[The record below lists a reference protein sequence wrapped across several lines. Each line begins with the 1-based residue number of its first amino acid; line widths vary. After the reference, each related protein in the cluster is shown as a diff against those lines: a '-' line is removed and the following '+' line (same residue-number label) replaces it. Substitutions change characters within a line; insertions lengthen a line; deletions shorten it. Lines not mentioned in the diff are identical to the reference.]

1 MLQEKIISK
10 YNIKEIEKNSNERM
24 IKMNID
30 DEKKVFLLVV
40 SGWRATFMPN
50 YL

>member
-30 DEKKVFLLVV
+30 DEKSF
-40 SGWRATFMPN
+40 FF
-50 YL
+50 